1 MGTWNFTTK
10 QCIRAL
16 LCLGFFLCNKGRR
29 GNHDKYC
36 APEHLKRPGFA
47 FIMVPRHAS
56 LHCQE
61 EIVKEL
67 RSLGGDELV
76 QKFKENL

>member
-10 QCIRAL
+10 QCVHAL
-16 LCLGFFLCNKGRR
+16 LRLGFTLCNKGRR

-36 APEHLKRPGFA
+36 VPERLKRQGFA
-47 FIMVPRHAS
+47 FIMVPRHNN

-67 RSLGGDELV
+67 HALGGDELV
-76 QKFKENL
+76 QKFKDNL